1 MRSGLEADVDVRIR
15 EAISDEIEKAA
26 KSAGFS
32 VKEINNELRA
42 GLTMKDAML
51 RSLSQEQKNNL
62 VGLQDIGIMGVFSG
76 GDPGTAIALGIAKR

>member
-76 GDPGTAIALGIAKR
+76 GDP